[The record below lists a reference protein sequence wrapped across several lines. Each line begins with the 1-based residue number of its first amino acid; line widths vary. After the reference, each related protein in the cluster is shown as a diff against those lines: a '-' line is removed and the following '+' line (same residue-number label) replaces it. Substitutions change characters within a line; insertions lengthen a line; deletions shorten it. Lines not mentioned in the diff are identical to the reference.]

1 MTRPALLPI
10 YVICLAVCCKAQEV
24 VAPTPDKVG
33 SVRGDDWNGYN
44 IVNSFETGY
53 RFLSA
58 GGNLNT
64 YRSNENFGNGVRLLG
79 SFLTVNSKDGH
90 GRLFDELVLTTEG
103 LGGDPYVH
111 ASLRIQRNRLYE
123 YTLLW
128 RRSDYF
134 NPGLVTGGGQGQHL
148 LDSSYTL
155 QDHDLT
161 LFPQSRIR
169 VFLGY
174 TRDSQGGAG
183 ISTVQLFDPGGLFD
197 PTGNVF
203 PAFTNIKRVENEYRL
218 GFEVHW
224 LGFTFNAARGW
235 QDFKD
240 DSADQFAGVSRG
252 DGFNSSTILNLFGRT
267 QPYHGTSPY
276 WRAAL
281 FRDSRLFNFNAR
293 FTYTGGERAFL
304 ANETAL
310 GANQFGATANQQIL
324 TFGSARR
331 PVTTGNASLS
341 LFPTQKLTIT
351 ENASFYN
358 VRTDGNSAY
367 LQFDNALQS
376 ADLLFY
382 QYLGI
387 RTAATQTDALYHVNS
402 WLDLHGGYEY
412 SNRRIAASPQVAFI
426 GTPAAV
432 PYLQTNELNTGTI
445 GLRLRPLKPLVIS
458 LDGEFGHANRPF
470 TPKSDKNYSALTARV
485 QYRTKTLQL
494 SAWSHSDYNEN
505 SVTISA
511 FSSHSRTYSGSA
523 SWSPRNWFSFDATY
537 SKIHLDT
544 LGGIQFFSNAQLFPN
559 QSSYYVSNLHTGTL
573 GIRLSLLRRM
583 DLYLG
588 YTHVQDTGDG
598 RNIPTTASTGPNLPV
613 FESAQTFPVKFQS
626 PLARLSVRL
635 SERVRWNIGY
645 QYFGYH
651 ADFWPTEDYL
661 ANTGYTSI
669 LWSF

>member
-1 MTRPALLPI
+1 MTRQTPIAISLL
-10 YVICLAVCCKAQEV
+10 CLGVCCAAQEV

-33 SVRGDDWNGYN
+33 SVRGDNWDGYN

-58 GGNLNT
+58 SGNLNT
-64 YRSNENFGNGVRLLG
+64 YKSNENFGNGVRLLS

-90 GRLFDELVLTTEG
+90 GPLFDEIVLTTEG

-111 ASLRIQRNRLYE
+111 ASLRVQKNRLYE

-134 NPGLVTGGGQGQHL
+134 NPGLVTGGGQGEHL
-148 LDSSYTL
+148 LDTSYTL

-161 LFPQSRIR
+161 LFPQSKVR

-183 ISTVQLFDPGGLFD
+183 ISTVQLFDPNGIFD

-203 PAFTNIKRVENEYRL
+203 PLFMNVKRVENEYRL
-218 GFEVHW
+218 GFEAHW
-224 LGFTFNAARGW
+224 LGFTFNAIHGW

-240 DSADQFAGVSRG
+240 DSTDQFSGASNG
-252 DGFNSSTILNLFGRT
+252 DGFNSNTILNLFGRT

-281 FRDSRLFNFNAR
+281 FRNGRLFNFNGR

-310 GANQFGATANQQIL
+310 GVNQFGAAANQQIL

-331 PVTTGNASLS
+331 PVATGNASLS
-341 LFPTQKLTIT
+341 LFPTQRLTIT
-351 ENASFYN
+351 ENVSFYN

-367 LQFDNALQS
+367 LQFSNAVQS
-376 ADLLFY
+376 TDLLFY

-387 RTAATQTDALYHVNS
+387 RTAATRTDALYHLNN
-402 WLDLHGGYEY
+402 WFDLHGEYEY
-412 SNRRIAASPQVAFI
+412 SNRRIASSPQVALE
-426 GTPAAV
+426 GTPATV
-432 PYLQTNELNTGTI
+432 PFVQTNELNTGTV
-445 GLRLRPLKPLVIS
+445 GVRLRPLKPLTIS
-458 LDGEFGHANRPF
+458 FDGEFGHANRPF
-470 TPKSDKNYSALTARV
+470 TPKSDKDYSALTARV
-485 QYRTKTLQL
+485 QYRVKTLQL
-494 SAWSHSDYNEN
+494 GLWTHSDYNEN
-505 SVTISA
+505 SVTVSA
-511 FSSHSRTYSGSA
+511 YSSHSRTYTGSA
-523 SWSPRNWFSFDATY
+523 SWSPRSWFSFDATY

-544 LGGIQFFSNAQLFPN
+544 LGGIQFFANSQLFPN
-559 QSSYYVSNLHTGTL
+559 QSSYYISNLHTATL
-573 GIRLSLLRRM
+573 GIRLNLLQRM

-588 YTHVQDTGDG
+588 YSRVQDTGDG
-598 RNIPTTASTGPNLPV
+598 RSTATATTVGPSLPA
-613 FESAQTFPVKFQS
+613 FQSAQTFPVTFQS
-626 PLARLSVRL
+626 PLARLSVRI
-635 SERVRWNIGY
+635 SERVRWNVGY
-645 QYFGYH
+645 QYFGYR
-651 ADFWPTEDYL
+651 ADFWPAEDYL
-661 ANTGYTSI
+661 ANTGYTSV

>member
-1 MTRPALLPI
+1 M
-10 YVICLAVCCKAQEV
+10 
-24 VAPTPDKVG
+24 
-33 SVRGDDWNGYN
+33 
-44 IVNSFETGY
+44 
-53 RFLSA
+53 
-58 GGNLNT
+58 
-64 YRSNENFGNGVRLLG
+64 
-79 SFLTVNSKDGH
+79 
-90 GRLFDELVLTTEG
+90 
-103 LGGDPYVH
+103 
-111 ASLRIQRNRLYE
+111 
-123 YTLLW
+123 
-128 RRSDYF
+128 
-134 NPGLVTGGGQGQHL
+134 
-148 LDSSYTL
+148 
-155 QDHDLT
+155 
-161 LFPQSRIR
+161 
-169 VFLGY
+169 
-174 TRDSQGGAG
+174 
-183 ISTVQLFDPGGLFD
+183 
-197 PTGNVF
+197 
-203 PAFTNIKRVENEYRL
+203 
-218 GFEVHW
+218 
-224 LGFTFNAARGW
+224 
-235 QDFKD
+235 
-240 DSADQFAGVSRG
+240 
-252 DGFNSSTILNLFGRT
+252 
-267 QPYHGTSPY
+267 
-276 WRAAL
+276 
-281 FRDSRLFNFNAR
+281 
-293 FTYTGGERAFL
+293 
-304 ANETAL
+304 
-310 GANQFGATANQQIL
+310 
-324 TFGSARR
+324 
-331 PVTTGNASLS
+331 
-341 LFPTQKLTIT
+341 
-351 ENASFYN
+351 
-358 VRTDGNSAY
+358 
-367 LQFDNALQS
+367 
-376 ADLLFY
+376 
-382 QYLGI
+382 
-387 RTAATQTDALYHVNS
+387 
-402 WLDLHGGYEY
+402 
-412 SNRRIAASPQVAFI
+412 
-426 GTPAAV
+426 
-432 PYLQTNELNTGTI
+432 
-445 GLRLRPLKPLVIS
+445 LRLRPLKPLVIS

>member
-1 MTRPALLPI
+1 MTRPIWFATALL
-10 YVICLAVCCKAQEV
+10 YFATCCAAQEV
-24 VAPTPDKVG
+24 IAPTPDKVG
-33 SVRGDDWNGYN
+33 SARGDNWDGYN
-44 IVNSFETGY
+44 IINSFETGY
-53 RFLSA
+53 RFFSVS
-58 GGNLNT
+58 GNQNT
-64 YRSNENFGNGVRLLG
+64 YRSNENFGNGVRLLS
-79 SFLTVNSKDGH
+79 SFLTVNSKTGH

-103 LGGDPYVH
+103 LGGDPYTH
-111 ASLRIQRNRLYE
+111 ASLRVQKNRIFE
-123 YTLLW
+123 YSLLW
-128 RRSDYF
+128 RKSDYF
-134 NPGLVTGGGQGQHL
+134 NPGLVTGGGQGEHL

-183 ISTVQLFDPGGLFD
+183 ISTVQLFDPGGPFD

-203 PAFTNIKRVENEYRL
+203 PAFANIHRVENEYRL
-218 GFEVHW
+218 GVELHW
-224 LGFTFNAARGW
+224 RGFTFDVTRGW

-240 DSADQFAGVSRG
+240 DSQDQFAGASHG
-252 DGFNSSTILNLFGRT
+252 DDFHSNTILNLFNRA

-281 FRDSRLFNFNAR
+281 FRNNRLLSFNAR
-293 FTYTGGERAFL
+293 FTYTGGQRAFV

-310 GANQFGATANQQIL
+310 GVNQFGLADNQQIL

-331 PVTTGNASLS
+331 PVATGNASLS
-341 LFPTQKLTIT
+341 VFPTEKLAIT
-351 ENASFYN
+351 ENVSFYN

-367 LQFDNALQS
+367 LQFNNALQS
-376 ADLLFY
+376 TDFLYY

-387 RTAATQTDALYHVNS
+387 RTAATQTDALYHVRS
-402 WLDLHGGYEY
+402 WFDLHGGYEY
-412 SNRRIAASPQVAFI
+412 SNRRIAASPQVAFA
-426 GTPAAV
+426 GTPSA
-432 PYLQTNELNTGTI
+432 PFLQTNELNTGI
-445 GLRLRPLKPLVIS
+445 VGFRFRPLKPLTIS

-470 TPKSDKNYSALTARV
+470 TQKSDKNYSALTGRI
-485 QYRTKTLQL
+485 QYRLKTLQL

-511 FSSHSRTYSGSA
+511 YSSHSRTYSGSA
-523 SWSPRNWFSFDATY
+523 SWSPRSWLSFDATY

-544 LGGIQFFSNAQLFPN
+544 LGGIQFFANSQLFPN
-559 QSSYYVSNLHTGTL
+559 QSSYYISNLHSGTL
-573 GIRLSLLRRM
+573 DIRLSLLQRM

-588 YTHVQDTGDG
+588 YSRVQDTGDG
-598 RNIPTTASTGPNLPV
+598 RSVATQTSVGPTLPA
-613 FESAQTFPVKFQS
+613 FQSAQTFPVKFQS
-626 PLARLSVRL
+626 PMARLSVRL
-635 SERVRWNIGY
+635 SERVRWNVGY

-651 ADFWPTEDYL
+651 ADFWPAEDYL